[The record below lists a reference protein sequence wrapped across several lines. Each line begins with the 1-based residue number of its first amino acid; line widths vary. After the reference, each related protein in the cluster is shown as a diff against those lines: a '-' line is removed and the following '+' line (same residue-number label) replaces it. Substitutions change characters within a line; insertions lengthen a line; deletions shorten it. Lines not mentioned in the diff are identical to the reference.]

1 MLVSQLGMLQSL
13 PGELLSGLVILLLMR
28 HRGRPM
34 SVRGAVVQLGRAL
47 MILVMRSVVVTSGH

>member
-13 PGELLSGLVILLLMR
+13 PGKLLPGLVILLLMR

-34 SVRGAVVQLGRAL
+34 SMRGSVVQLGRAL
-47 MILVMRSVVVTSGH
+47 MIFVMRSVVVTSGH